1 MNVLW
6 VKDNNI
12 GHEKQVDVLLK
23 ELSKKLNLKIDSRI
37 VKNSFPFQKLKA
49 SKANYYD
56 ILIGAGQTHSI
67 LLKNKKI
74 KKKLQR

>member
-37 VKNSFPFQKLKA
+37 VKNSFLFQKKLIT
-49 SKANYYD
+49 SKA
-56 ILIGAGQTHSI
+56 IITI
-67 LLKNKKI
+67 F
-74 KKKLQR
+74 

>member
-37 VKNSFPFQKLKA
+37 VKNSFPFQKKI
-49 SKANYYD
+49 YD
-56 ILIGAGQTHSI
+56 V
-67 LLKNKKI
+67 KI
-74 KKKLQR
+74 S

>member
-37 VKNSFPFQKLKA
+37 VKNSFPFQKKLIT
-49 SKANYYD
+49 SKT
-56 ILIGAGQTHSI
+56 IITI
-67 LLKNKKI
+67 F
-74 KKKLQR
+74 

>member
-37 VKNSFPFQKLKA
+37 VKNSFPFQKKLIT
-49 SKANYYD
+49 SKA
-56 ILIGAGQTHSI
+56 IITI
-67 LLKNKKI
+67 F
-74 KKKLQR
+74 

>member
-37 VKNSFPFQKLKA
+37 VKNSFLFQKKLITLKA
-49 SKANYYD
+49 
-56 ILIGAGQTHSI
+56 IITI
-67 LLKNKKI
+67 F
-74 KKKLQR
+74 